1 MIQGSS
7 WCPCLDRRG
16 GQEEVNSKLN
26 KPVVLWRQSGMDL
39 SRTQM
44 SAASSSPCQAVTWAP
59 ERGTEGNWHPQ
70 ILSWDHKCEIP
81 LLWEPMGISGDDL
94 FSWSTFTAR
103 SVFDQIPPIKI
114 SIDPL
119 NVPNLK
125 DFTQTSLWQEMLWA
139 SSKPVR
145 IFHQLQSTWVWH
157 SESQHW

>member
-26 KPVVLWRQSGMDL
+26 QPVVLWRQSGMDL

-44 SAASSSPCQAVTWAP
+44 SAASHPHVRQSPGLLREAQRETGTLRSWA
-59 ERGTEGNWHPQ
+59 GTTNVRFP
-70 ILSWDHKCEIP
+70 SF
-81 LLWEPMGISGDDL
+81 GDNL